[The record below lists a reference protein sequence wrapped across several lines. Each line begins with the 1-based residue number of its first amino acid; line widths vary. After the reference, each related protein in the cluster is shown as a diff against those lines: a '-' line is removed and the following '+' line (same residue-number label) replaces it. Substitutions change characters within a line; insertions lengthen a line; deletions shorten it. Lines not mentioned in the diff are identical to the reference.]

1 MWGGTRIYPYTSK
14 KALINAFTSF
24 AKTAPFDPKAA
35 LILSFGYAQGQWLS
49 STDVEY
55 ADPISSTD
63 LPPIFSGFQNLTTI
77 MDTTKVSY
85 LADLTSQLQALNPN
99 GLRETYWT
107 ATYKLNETLAEFI
120 VDTFA
125 EEMKPL
131 VDTVPGMLPGCVLQA
146 ITTAMTSH
154 MSQNGGNAL
163 GLSPEDG
170 PLILLGL
177 SIRWSNKSDDEAIMR
192 ATANVLSKAAA
203 QAKAWSLEHRYLYM
217 NYASEFQDVI
227 SSYGEENRQRLRD
240 VARRYDPQ
248 GVFQRLQ
255 PGYFKLDGGQKSNG
269 GYTRSSYQ
277 P

>member
-1 MWGGTRIYPYTSK
+1 MFFKLDENPSKPKWGGTRIYPYTSK
-14 KALINAFTSF
+14 EAPINAFTSF

-35 LILSFGYAQGQWLS
+35 LILSFGYALGQWLS

-63 LPPIFSGFQNLTTI
+63 LPPIFSGFQTTI

-85 LADLTSQLQALNPN
+85 LADLTSQLRALNSN

-107 ATYKLNETLAEFI
+107 ATYRLNDTLAEFI
-120 VDTFA
+120 
-125 EEMKPL
+125 
-131 VDTVPGMLPGCVLQA
+131 A

-170 PLILLGL
+170 PLILLDL
-177 SIRWSNKSDDEAIMR
+177 SIRWSNKSDDEATMR
-192 ATANVLSKAAA
+192 ATANLLSKAAA
-203 QAKAWSLEHRYLYM
+203 QAKARGLEHRYLCM
-217 NYASEFQDVI
+217 NYASEFQDMI
-227 SSYGEENRQRLRD
+227 SSYGEENRQRLSD

-255 PGYFKLDGGQKSNG
+255 PKYFKLDGGLRTG
-269 GYTRSSYQ
+269 L
-277 P
+277 